1 MKKLLT
7 FLILSILFT
16 SKAIS
21 YSLPADAII
30 LICSTG
36 NTGGDVSFEVLLVPS
51 TKEGLNGELYDG
63 SLDKLQITDSF
74 YQLSGF
80 FNKGIS
86 QYTLKI
92 NRTNGRYTSIWY
104 GKNGSFEGSR
114 QQAGKCE
121 IKKENKF

>member
-1 MKKLLT
+1 MKKLLGIIV
-7 FLILSILFT
+7 LGLLLT
-16 SKAIS
+16 SKASS
-21 YSLPADAII
+21 YSLPADAIQ

-36 NTGGDVSFEVLLVPS
+36 NTGGDISFEVLLVPS
-51 TKEGLNGELYDG
+51 TKEGFNGELYDG
-63 SLDKLQITDSF
+63 GIDKLQVTDSF
-74 YQLSGF
+74 YHLSGF

-92 NRTNGRYTSIWY
+92 NRANGRYTSIWY
-104 GKNGSFEGSR
+104 GKNGSLKGSR